1 VHPVLPAWEY
11 MPGGHRSTLV
21 TPLVVVRTPLTAPFE
36 VQVTPESADWKMLP
50 EVTAAAASFLKSGDA
65 AMLLQ
70 SRTPAPARVVHVT
83 PLSVET
89 IILPPEED
97 ATSLL
102 KSGEDANPI
111 HCLLP
116 PPAMAAQL
124 TPPSLD
130 I

>member
-1 VHPVLPAWEY
+1 
-11 MPGGHRSTLV
+11 
-21 TPLVVVRTPLTAPFE
+21 
-36 VQVTPESADWKMLP
+36 MLP

-70 SRTPAPARVVHVT
+70 LRTPAPARVVQVT

-97 ATSLL
+97 AISLL

-124 TPPSLD
+124 TPLSLD
-130 I
+130 M